1 MKDALSVE
9 GTCSLWKD
17 SMTSNPFR
25 WKSDSFYSG
34 NEVQGIM
41 PCRGVEGARSPSP
54 PEAKR
59 RLPARMQLG
68 SLRTILGDGLL
79 SHDNNRSI
87 IGDGEL
93 NCRVRNGIG
102 CTLSSMTTKEI
113 YN

>member
-1 MKDALSVE
+1 
-9 GTCSLWKD
+9 
-17 SMTSNPFR
+17 
-25 WKSDSFYSG
+25 
-34 NEVQGIM
+34 
-41 PCRGVEGARSPSP
+41 
-54 PEAKR
+54 
-59 RLPARMQLG
+59 MQLR

-79 SHDNNRSI
+79 SHDNYRSI